1 MARIEGIKDYS
12 CFIDGGWVAAESGG
26 VFESTDPFTAK
37 HWANMPKCDARDVDK
52 AVGAARAAFE
62 TGEWSK
68 INTT

>member
-1 MARIEGIKDYS
+1 
-12 CFIDGGWVAAESGG
+12 

-37 HWANMPKCDARDVDK
+37 HWTNMPKCDACDVDK